1 MIADDADS
9 ILIVTPHPD
18 DSESGAG
25 GTIARWCAEGKKV
38 VLVVCTDGSKGTSDR
53 SVKPEDLAK
62 TREAET
68 LNAAKVYGLA
78 GVEFLRMPDQALE
91 DNDEFRE
98 KIVRQI
104 RKHKPRILL
113 TVEPDRPYLRHRDHA
128 MAGRVALDA
137 IFPYSRD
144 HLAYPEHLE
153 EGLEPHKVEE
163 VWLFRAEKPDTY
175 VDITDY
181 FEARQNALHSHLS
194 QVGGRSEERDQR
206 TRERLAETGKKI
218 GFPLA
223 ESFKRIKIF
232 R

>member
-1 MIADDADS
+1 MTADDADS
-9 ILIVTPHPD
+9 ILVITPHPD
-18 DSESGAG
+18 DSESSAG

-53 SVKPEDLAK
+53 SVKPEDLVK

-78 GVEFLRMPDQALE
+78 GVEFLRMPDQGLE

-113 TVEPDRPYLRHRDHA
+113 TVEPDRPHFRHRDHY
-128 MAGRVALDA
+128 MAGRVSLDA
-137 IFPYSRD
+137 VFPYSRD

-153 EGLEPHKVEE
+153 EGLETHRVEE
-163 VWLFRAEKPDTY
+163 VWLFRAEKPDMY
-175 VDITDY
+175 VDVTDY
-181 FEARQNALHSHLS
+181 FEARQNALHCHLS
-194 QVGGRSEERDQR
+194 QVGERSEERDQR

>member
-1 MIADDADS
+1 MTADDADS
-9 ILIVTPHPD
+9 ILVVTPHPD
-18 DSESGAG
+18 DSESSAG

-113 TVEPDRPYLRHRDHA
+113 TVEPDRSYLRHRDHA
-128 MAGRVALDA
+128 MTGRVALDA

-163 VWLFRAEKPDTY
+163 VWFFRAEKPDTY

-181 FEARQNALHSHLS
+181 FEARQNALHSHVS
-194 QVGGRSEERDQR
+194 QVGERSEERDQR
-206 TRERLAETGKKI
+206 TRERLSETGKKI

>member
-181 FEARQNALHSHLS
+181 FEVRQNALHSHLS

>member
-1 MIADDADS
+1 MTADDADS
-9 ILIVTPHPD
+9 ILVVTPHPD
-18 DSESGAG
+18 DSESSAG

-38 VLVVCTDGSKGTSDR
+38 ILVVCTDGSKGTSDR

-62 TREAET
+62 TREVET

-91 DNDEFRE
+91 DDDEFRE

-113 TVEPDRPYLRHRDHA
+113 TVEPDRHYLRHRDHA

-137 IFPYSRD
+137 VFPYSRD

-153 EGLEPHKVEE
+153 EGLEPHRVEE

-175 VDITDY
+175 VDVTDY
-181 FEARQNALHSHLS
+181 FEARQNALHCHLS
-194 QVGGRSEERDQR
+194 QVGERSEERDQR
-206 TRERLAETGKKI
+206 TRERLAQTGKKI